1 MSFQSSFWA
10 LIWAKIVQN
19 HSKISL
25 GPPKAPPRDAN
36 GRPEASR
43 HRFGSLLG
51 TFLGPFGVHFRTPQR
66 LHSGSDVAL
75 LPRLPSL
82 LLSTSSFLTPSFLS
96 FLPPLSSPQET
107 MTARSQERKQP
118 RNVATQKPSHLG
130 SAGARVS
137 AYNSDLIGQEWGY
150 PTEYGTIKML
160 A

>member
-1 MSFQSSFWA
+1 MPQIAQKSA
-10 LIWAKIVQN
+10 LA
-19 HSKISL
+19 
-25 GPPKAPPRDAN
+25 PPRAPRDAN

-66 LHSGSDVAL
+66 LHSGSDVTL
-75 LPRLPSL
+75 LPHLPSL

-107 MTARSQERKQP
+107 MTPRSQERKQP
-118 RNVATQKPSHLG
+118 RNVATQKPTHLG

-137 AYNSDLIGQEWGY
+137 AYNYMNLWEILTNCKIVNELS
-150 PTEYGTIKML
+150 
-160 A
+160 